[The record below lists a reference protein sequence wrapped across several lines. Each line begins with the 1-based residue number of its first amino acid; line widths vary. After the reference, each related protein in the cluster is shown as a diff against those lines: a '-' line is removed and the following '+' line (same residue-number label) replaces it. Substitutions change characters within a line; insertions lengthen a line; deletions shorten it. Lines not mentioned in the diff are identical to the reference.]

1 MKQRTVL
8 RIVALA
14 AILAAIILIAWEL
27 PAKQWIESFIAWIR
41 GLGASGAF
49 LYGMVYAAGAIAML
63 PGSALTAG
71 AGLVYGTLI
80 GVLIVSPASV
90 VAATA
95 SFLIARYFARDWVE
109 RKLRA
114 YPKFAA
120 IDRAVEKQGFKIVLL
135 TRLQPV
141 LPFVLLN
148 YGLGLTR
155 VRLRDYVIAS
165 WIGMM
170 PATILYV
177 YLGSAL
183 HNVSDLFSGGAA
195 KHSPAGLALFWGG
208 LAAGALLLWLL
219 TRIAKRALQ
228 QELNQPAEGEVQHE
242 CHSAG

>member
-1 MKQRTVL
+1 MDSRTRRTRRLSIWNGLCRWSDCHASRQRSYGGSRSGL
-8 RIVALA
+8 RNSDWCADCL
-14 AILAAIILIAWEL
+14 
-27 PAKQWIESFIAWIR
+27 
-41 GLGASGAF
+41 SGKRC
-49 LYGMVYAAGAIAML
+49 
-63 PGSALTAG
+63 
-71 AGLVYGTLI
+71 
-80 GVLIVSPASV
+80 
-90 VAATA
+90 AATA

-219 TRIAKRALQ
+219 TRTAKRALQ
-228 QELNQPAEGEVQHE
+228 QEFNQPAEGEVQHE

>member
-1 MKQRTVL
+1 MKRQTWL
-8 RIVALA
+8 RLVVVA
-14 AILAAIILIAWEL
+14 AIFAAIGLIAWKL
-27 PAKQWIESFIAWIR
+27 PAKQWVESFIGWIR
-41 GLGASGAF
+41 SLGAPGAI
-49 LYGMVYAAGAIAML
+49 LYGVVYAAGAIAMI

-90 VAATA
+90 AGALG
-95 SFLIARYFARDWVE
+95 SFLVARYFARDWVE

-114 YPKFAA
+114 YPRFAA
-120 IDRAVEKQGFKIVLL
+120 IDRAVEKQGFKVVLL
-135 TRLQPV
+135 IRLQPI

-165 WIGMM
+165 WIGML

-177 YLGSAL
+177 YVGSAL
-183 HNVSDLFSGGAA
+183 HNVSDLFSGGATR
-195 KHSPAGLALFWGG
+195 HSPAGLAIFWGG

-219 TRIAKRALQ
+219 TRIAKGALQ
-228 QELNQPAEGEVQHE
+228 QELNQPQEEIQHE
-242 CHSAG
+242 RHFAG

>member
-1 MKQRTVL
+1 MKHRTVL
-8 RIVALA
+8 RFLVLA
-14 AILAAIILIAWEL
+14 AVFTVIILIVWKL

-41 GLGASGAF
+41 ALGAPGAL
-49 LYGMVYAAGAIAML
+49 LYGVVYAAGAIAML

-90 VAATA
+90 AAATG
-95 SFLIARYFARDWVE
+95 SFLIARYLARDWVE
-109 RKLRA
+109 RKLHA

-120 IDRAVEKQGFKIVLL
+120 IDRAVENQGFKVVLL
-135 TRLQPV
+135 LRLQPI

-183 HNVSDLFSGGAA
+183 HNVSDLFSGGVA
-195 KHSPAGLALFWGG
+195 KHSAAGLALFWGG

-219 TRIAKRALQ
+219 TRMAKRALQ
-228 QELNQPAEGEVQHE
+228 QELNQADG
-242 CHSAG
+242 AGNTA

>member
-1 MKQRTVL
+1 MKQRNVL
-8 RIVALA
+8 RYLVLA
-14 AILAAIILIAWEL
+14 AVFAALILIAWKL
-27 PAKQWIESFIAWIR
+27 PAKQWIESFITWIR
-41 GLGASGAF
+41 ALGAPGAF
-49 LYGMVYAAGAIAML
+49 LYGVVYAAGAIAML
-63 PGSALTAG
+63 PGSVLTAG

-90 VAATA
+90 AAATG
-95 SFLIARYFARDWVE
+95 SFLIARYFARDRVE

-120 IDRAVEKQGFKIVLL
+120 IDRAVENQGFKVVLL
-135 TRLQPV
+135 VRLQPI

-155 VRLRDYVIAS
+155 VRLRDFVIAS

-183 HNVSDLFSGGAA
+183 HSVSDLFTGGVT
-195 KHSPAGLALFWGG
+195 KHSAAGLALFWGG

-228 QELNQPAEGEVQHE
+228 QELNQADGKG
-242 CHSAG
+242 STA

>member
-1 MKQRTVL
+1 MKHRTVL
-8 RIVALA
+8 RFLVLA
-14 AILAAIILIAWEL
+14 AVFAAIILIAWKL

-41 GLGASGAF
+41 ALGTPGAF
-49 LYGMVYAAGAIAML
+49 LYGVVYAAAAIAML

-90 VAATA
+90 AAATG

-109 RKLRA
+109 RKLRP

-120 IDRAVEKQGFKIVLL
+120 IDRAVENQGFRVVLL
-135 TRLQPV
+135 VRLQPI

-165 WIGMM
+165 WVGMM

-183 HNVSDLFSGGAA
+183 HSVSDLFSGGVA
-195 KHSPAGLALFWGG
+195 KHNAAGLALFWGG
-208 LAAGALLLWLL
+208 LAAGVLLLWLL
-219 TRIAKRALQ
+219 TRTAKRALQ
-228 QELNQPAEGEVQHE
+228 EELDKADGKV
-242 CHSAG
+242 STA

>member
-1 MKQRTVL
+1 MKRTAL
-8 RIVALA
+8 RFAAVA
-14 AILAAIILIAWEL
+14 AILITIALIAWKL

-41 GLGASGAF
+41 ALGAPGAF
-49 LYGMVYAAGAIAML
+49 LYGAVYAAGAIAMF

-90 VAATA
+90 IGATG

-114 YPKFAA
+114 YPRFAA
-120 IDRAVEKQGFKIVLL
+120 IDRAVEKQGFKVVLL
-135 TRLQPV
+135 VRLQPI
-141 LPFVLLN
+141 LPFVWLN

-165 WIGMM
+165 WIGML
-170 PATILYV
+170 PATVLYV

-183 HNVSDLFSGGAA
+183 HNISDLFSGGATR
-195 KHSPAGLALFWGG
+195 HSPAGLALFWGG

-219 TRIAKRALQ
+219 TRMAKRALQ
-228 QELNQPAEGEVQHE
+228 QEFNQPAGRE
-242 CHSAG
+242 SAA